1 MSGTESTLISS
12 QSTWSAPSVHQFRL
26 DVDAAYKEGYPSC
39 AVGGVIRDHEGQPIL
54 AFGELIDK
62 AQSVTMA
69 ELLAIQVGLKV
80 ARQHNIQIHQ
90 ITSDSLLAVQAVTR
104 PEEDLSYVG
113 SIVADIS
120 ILMEALESPHLFH
133 VRRSANRVAHSVA
146 AFAFSSS
153 SHFVW
158 EHDLFFCG

>member
-1 MSGTESTLISS
+1 MDLMES
-12 QSTWSAPSVHQFRL
+12 
-26 DVDAAYKEGYPSC
+26 YKEGFPSC

-69 ELLAIQVGLKV
+69 ELFAIQVGLKV

-113 SIVADIS
+113 SIATDIS
-120 ILMEALESPHLFH
+120 ILLEALESPHLIH

-158 EHDLFFCG
+158 EHGSFPLWLIKLVIADLSSS

>member
-1 MSGTESTLISS
+1 MESNE
-12 QSTWSAPSVHQFRL
+12 
-26 DVDAAYKEGYPSC
+26 EGYPSC

-54 AFGELIDK
+54 AYGELIVK
-62 AQSVTMA
+62 TQSVTMA
-69 ELLAIQVGLKV
+69 ELLVIQVGLKV

-113 SIVADIS
+113 SIAADIS

-133 VRRSANRVAHSVA
+133 VRRLANRVAHSVA

-158 EHDLFFCG
+158 EHGSFPLRLIKLVIADLSSS